1 MLVLAIRINL
11 SRWTK
16 LLRLDSSTLLPVL
29 ITLVITGCS
38 SYSNNHPAPVS
49 SRAQPPSKLIMVHQV
64 ESGETLYSIA
74 WRYDLD
80 FRKLARA
87 NGIRAPF
94 TISRGQMLSLDTSK
108 ISKSSAKSVDTVVTK
123 TKTAAVTNPQATV
136 QAPKR
141 APKTTSVARSPTVN
155 FATNWQ
161 WQWPVKGKVV
171 ESYNPKDLRKG
182 IKIKA
187 VSRSAVRSAGPGVV
201 VYSGEGL
208 RGYGKLVIIK
218 HSEILLSAYAHNQ
231 QIMVKEGQR
240 VKQMEI
246 ISRLGANGTLHFEI
260 RKDGYPVNP
269 AAYLK

>member
-1 MLVLAIRINL
+1 V
-11 SRWTK
+11 
-16 LLRLDSSTLLPVL
+16 LRLTASTVSPIAILMA
-29 ITLVITGCS
+29 LVITGCS

-49 SRAQPPSKLIMVHQV
+49 SRAQPPSKRILVHQV
-64 ESGETLYSIA
+64 EPGETLYSIA

-87 NGIRAPF
+87 NGINAPF
-94 TISRGQMLSLDTSK
+94 VINRGQLLSLDTSK
-108 ISKSSAKSVDTVVTK
+108 VSLRSATTVKRVPISPKAAATETSRSTVQTK
-123 TKTAAVTNPQATV
+123 KATV
-136 QAPKR
+136 KKAQVKEPVYA
-141 APKTTSVARSPTVN
+141 N
-155 FATNWQ
+155 NWR
-161 WQWPVKGKVV
+161 WQWPVKGKVI
-171 ESYNPKDLRKG
+171 ESFNPKELRKG

-231 QIMVKEGQR
+231 QIMVKEGQT

-246 ISRLGANGTLHFEI
+246 ISRLGANGTLYFEI
-260 RKDGYPVNP
+260 RKDGYPINP
-269 AAYLK
+269 VTYLK

>member
-1 MLVLAIRINL
+1 MI
-11 SRWTK
+11 
-16 LLRLDSSTLLPVL
+16 
-29 ITLVITGCS
+29 LVITGCS

-49 SRAQPPSKLIMVHQV
+49 SRAQPPSKRILVHQV
-64 ESGETLYSIA
+64 EPGETLYSIA

-87 NGIRAPF
+87 NGINAPF
-94 TISRGQMLSLDTSK
+94 VINRGQLLSLDTSK
-108 ISKSSAKSVDTVVTK
+108 ISTRSAQ
-123 TKTAAVTNPQATV
+123 AVNRVASQ
-136 QAPKR
+136 
-141 APKTTSVARSPTVN
+141 PKTVAAASGQGSVQTKKTSANKVKAPVYTG
-155 FATNWQ
+155 NWR

-187 VSRSAVRSAGPGVV
+187 LSRSAVRSAGPGVV

-218 HSEILLSAYAHNQ
+218 HSEILLSAYAHNE
-231 QIMVKEGQR
+231 QIMVKEGQT
-240 VKQMEI
+240 VKQMDI
-246 ISRLGANGTLHFEI
+246 ISRLGASGTLYFEI

-269 AAYLK
+269 VSYLK